1 MLRQSAIRRISVRR
15 AARSIF
21 TNSTLKSQLNAL
33 GETFVKDV
41 VVIGGGHA
49 GTEAAAASARLGADT
64 MLVTPSKSNLGVC
77 SCNPSFGGIG
87 KGTLLREVD
96 ALDGVSAR
104 IVDKAGICYMMLNRS
119 KGPAVWGPR
128 AQIDRKIYQRE
139 MQKELENYSPR
150 LAIYEDTVKD
160 VIIDAADLGVV
171 GVILESGQLVR
182 TNNVVVTTGTFL
194 SAELHFGLEIRPGG
208 RIGEAATYGLSNT
221 LKDLEFRLG
230 RLKTGTPP
238 RIDSKTI
245 DYTGLLAQEPEDPAV
260 PFSYLNEEIS
270 LKGQQRRNYLTKT
283 TEETHNI
290 LRENLHLSVHIRE
303 TVNGPRY
310 CPSIESKVIKFSEKK
325 SHQVWLE
332 PEGLDTDVI
341 YPNGISV
348 SMPADVQE
356 RMLKTIPGLEN
367 AVMLQPGYGVE
378 YDFVDPQQLKAT
390 LETKKVRGLFLAGQI
405 NGTTGYEEAAA
416 QGIIAGIN
424 AGRLSL
430 GKQPFYMTRDM
441 GYIGVLIDDLVTLGV
456 EEPYRMFTSRSEFRF
471 TVRADNADFRLTR
484 IGHELGVVSE
494 HRYAR
499 LLKDLSDY
507 AEAKKILEEQQFTPR
522 EWAKRIGSPERWNS
536 VSEKRSSF
544 QMLQNNDADVFEF
557 KKAIP
562 GLENFSN
569 KVLQALDLDAK
580 YAPYIKR
587 EAALVRSFKQ
597 DEELEIPKDIDY
609 WALDSLSNE
618 VKFLLDR
625 ARPETLGQA
634 SRLRGMTP
642 AASVYLLEHVR
653 RRGRKRHGSEIQK
666 ISL

>member
-1 MLRQSAIRRISVRR
+1 MLRRSRIRPLLKRSS
-15 AARSIF
+15 RSIF
-21 TNSTLKSQLNAL
+21 MNAQLKGQLDAL
-33 GETFVKDV
+33 GQHFVRDV

-64 MLVTPSKSNLGVC
+64 LLVTPSKKNLGVC

-139 MQKELENYSPR
+139 MQKELEHYGPS
-150 LAIYEDTVKD
+150 LSILEDSVED
-160 VIIDAADLGVV
+160 VIIDASDLTVA
-171 GVILESGQLVR
+171 GVILESGQFVR
-182 TNNVVVTTGTFL
+182 TKNVVVTTGTFL

-208 RIGEAATYGLSNT
+208 RIGENATYGLSKT

-238 RIDSKTI
+238 RIDAKTI
-245 DYTGLLAQEPEDPAV
+245 NYTGLLAQEPEDPAV
-260 PFSYLNEEIS
+260 PFSYLNTDIA
-270 LKGQQRRNYLTKT
+270 LKSQQRPNYLTKT
-283 TEETHNI
+283 TEATHKV
-290 LRENLHLSVHIRE
+290 LRDNLHLSVHIRE

-325 SHQVWLE
+325 SHQIWLE
-332 PEGLDTDVI
+332 PEGLDTDVV

-348 SMPADVQE
+348 SMPADIQE
-356 RMLKTIPGLEN
+356 QMLKTIPGLEN

-378 YDFVDPQQLKAT
+378 YDFVDPQQLSAT
-390 LETKKVRGLFLAGQI
+390 LETKKVGGLYLAGQI

-416 QGIIAGIN
+416 QGVIAGIN
-424 AGRLSL
+424 AGRSAL
-430 GKQPFYMTRDM
+430 GKSPFHMTRDM
-441 GYIGVLIDDLVTLGV
+441 GYIGVLIDDLVTQGV

-471 TVRADNADFRLTR
+471 TVRQDNADLRLTA
-484 IGHELGVVSE
+484 IGYDLGVVGE
-494 HRYAR
+494 ERYAK
-499 LLKDLSDY
+499 LLKDKQEY
-507 AEAKKILEEQQFTPR
+507 AEAKALMQEHSWTPK
-522 EWAKRIGSPERWNS
+522 EWAKRIDARGRWNS
-536 VSEKRSSF
+536 VSEKRTCL
-544 QMLQNNDADVFEF
+544 QMLQNNDADVAEF
-557 KKAIP
+557 VKAVP
-562 GLENFSN
+562 GLARFSP
-569 KVLQALDLDAK
+569 KILQALDLDSK

-587 EAALVRSFKQ
+587 EAALIRSFKQ
-597 DEELEIPKDIDY
+597 DEELEIPRDLDF
-609 WALDSLSNE
+609 WSMDSLSNE
-618 VKFLLDR
+618 VKSLLAS

-653 RRGRKRHGSEIQK
+653 RRTRGGRHGTEMNV
-666 ISL
+666 

>member
-1 MLRQSAIRRISVRR
+1 MLRRSAIRQVSTPLR
-15 AARSIF
+15 RSIF
-21 TNSTLKSQLNAL
+21 TNAQLKGKLDAL
-33 GETFVKDV
+33 EQQFVRDV

-49 GTEAAAASARLGADT
+49 GTEAAAASARLGANT
-64 MLVTPSKSNLGVC
+64 LLVTPSKKNLGVC

-96 ALDGVSAR
+96 ALDGVSGR

-128 AQIDRKIYQRE
+128 AQIDREIYQRE
-139 MQKELENYSPR
+139 MQKEIESYSPN
-150 LAIYEDTVKD
+150 LSIFEDSVED
-160 VIIDAADLGVV
+160 VIIDAADLTIA
-171 GVILESGQLVR
+171 GVILESGQIVR
-182 TNNVVVTTGTFL
+182 TRNVVVTTGTFL

-208 RIGEAATYGLSNT
+208 RIGENATYGLSKT

-238 RIDSKTI
+238 RIDAKTI

-260 PFSYLNEEIS
+260 PFSFMNTEIS
-270 LKGQQRRNYLTKT
+270 LKSQQRPNYLTKT
-283 TEETHNI
+283 TEATHEL
-290 LRENLHLSVHIRE
+290 LRDNLHLSVHIRE

-325 SHQVWLE
+325 SHQIWLE
-332 PEGLDTDVI
+332 PEGLNTDVV

-356 RMLKTIPGLEN
+356 QMLKTIPGLEN

-378 YDFVDPQQLKAT
+378 YDFVDPQQLSAT
-390 LETKKVRGLFLAGQI
+390 LETKKVGGLYLAGQI

-416 QGIIAGIN
+416 QGVIAGIN
-424 AGRLSL
+424 AGRSAL
-430 GKQPFYMTRDM
+430 GKDPFYMTRDM
-441 GYIGVLIDDLVTLGV
+441 GYIGVLIDDLVTQGV

-471 TVRADNADFRLTR
+471 TVRQDNADLRLTA
-484 IGHELGVVSE
+484 IGYELGVVGE
-494 HRYAR
+494 KRYAN
-499 LLKDLSDY
+499 LLKDKQEY
-507 AEAKKILEEQQFTPR
+507 AEAKSLMEEASFTPK
-522 EWAKRIGSPERWNS
+522 EWAKRIGAPGRWNS
-536 VSEKRSSF
+536 VSEKRTCL

-557 KKAIP
+557 VAAIP
-562 GLENFSN
+562 SLGKYSS
-569 KVLQALDLDAK
+569 KVLQALDLDSK

-597 DEELEIPKDIDY
+597 DEELEIPKDLDF
-609 WALDSLSNE
+609 WSLDSLSNE
-618 VKFLLDR
+618 VKSVLAN

-653 RRGRKRHGSEIQK
+653 RRTRGGRHSQEMNV
-666 ISL
+666 

>member
-1 MLRQSAIRRISVRR
+1 MNAQ
-15 AARSIF
+15 
-21 TNSTLKSQLNAL
+21 LKGQLDAL
-33 GETFVKDV
+33 EQHFVKDV

-64 MLVTPSKSNLGVC
+64 LLVTPSKKNLGVC

-139 MQKELENYSPR
+139 MQKELEHYGPS
-150 LAIYEDTVKD
+150 LSILEDSVED
-160 VIIDAADLGVV
+160 VIIDASHLTVA
-171 GVILESGQLVR
+171 GVILESGHFVR
-182 TNNVVVTTGTFL
+182 TKNVVVTTGTFL

-208 RIGEAATYGLSNT
+208 RIGENATYGLSKT

-238 RIDSKTI
+238 RIDAKTI
-245 DYTGLLAQEPEDPAV
+245 NYTGLLAQEPEDPAV
-260 PFSYLNEEIS
+260 PFSYLNTDIA
-270 LKGQQRRNYLTKT
+270 LKSQQRPNYLTKT
-283 TEETHNI
+283 TEATHKV
-290 LRENLHLSVHIRE
+290 LRDNLHLSVHIRE

-325 SHQVWLE
+325 SHQIWLE
-332 PEGLDTDVI
+332 PEGLDTDVV

-348 SMPADVQE
+348 SMPADIQE
-356 RMLKTIPGLEN
+356 QMLKTIPGLEN

-378 YDFVDPQQLKAT
+378 YDFVDPQQLSAT
-390 LETKKVRGLFLAGQI
+390 LETKKVGGLYLAGQI

-416 QGIIAGIN
+416 QGVIAGIN
-424 AGRLSL
+424 AGRSAL
-430 GKQPFYMTRDM
+430 GKSPIHMTRDM
-441 GYIGVLIDDLVTLGV
+441 GYIGVLIDDLVTQGV

-471 TVRADNADFRLTR
+471 TVRQDNADLRLTA
-484 IGHELGVVSE
+484 IGYDLGVVGE
-494 HRYAR
+494 ERYAK
-499 LLKDLSDY
+499 LLKDKQEY
-507 AEAKKILEEQQFTPR
+507 AEAKALMQEHSWTPK
-522 EWAKRIGSPERWNS
+522 EWAKRIDTPGIWNS
-536 VSEKRSSF
+536 VSEKRTCL
-544 QMLQNNDADVFEF
+544 QMLQNNDADVAEF
-557 KKAIP
+557 IKAVP
-562 GLENFSN
+562 GLARFSP
-569 KVLQALDLDAK
+569 KILQALDLDSK

-587 EAALVRSFKQ
+587 EAALIRSFKQ
-597 DEELEIPKDIDY
+597 DEELEIPRDLDF
-609 WALDSLSNE
+609 WSMDSLSNE
-618 VKFLLDR
+618 VKSLLAS

-653 RRGRKRHGSEIQK
+653 RRTRGGRHGTEMNV
-666 ISL
+666 